1 MAFTEQDLMAQQ
13 QEIARLDEELSRLN
27 IVFEEQKKVL
37 GFAEDEEVTFNDEI
51 TPELAQAMNEAKAAA
66 EQAGRARAAQAN
78 PASSSAPSRG
88 RRGAMRI

>member
-27 IVFEEQKKVL
+27 TIFEEQKKVL

-51 TPELAQAMNEAKAAA
+51 TPELAQAMDEAKAAA
-66 EQAGRARAAQAN
+66 EQAGRARASQVTT
-78 PASSSAPSRG
+78 ASASAPSRG